1 MKFFCLVALCCLSG
15 AAAVTP
21 VSKVLQMLGQLEATI
36 TKEGEGEA
44 ALYAKYMDWC
54 KNGKVDTGYEIK
66 TAKSQIEDLTATIGK
81 SLADTDASK
90 TKIEELSAS
99 ISQDEADLGAAS
111 AIRTKEKSEF
121 SAIEAELAEA
131 VDMLDR
137 AINILQKKMK
147 GSSSLMQQQYPKD
160 LKSMLSA
167 LNAVVDAASLSVH
180 DKQKLMA
187 LAQSQNQ
194 DTSDDEEDEVGAPAP
209 EAYKA
214 KSGGIIDVLEDMRE
228 KAQGQLAAA
237 RKEESTA
244 KHNFAM
250 LKQSLDDQV
259 SADSKELA
267 GAKTTKASAEE
278 TKAVADGDMAVTKK
292 DLADDEES
300 LANLDND
307 CTSKADDHETSTAS
321 RAEEL
326 KALAA
331 AKKVISEMTG
341 GAAGRQ
347 YSFLQLDQ
355 TNNIAVSSR
364 ADLANVEVVNAVRE
378 LAKKEK
384 SAALMQLAGRLAAVI
399 RSSKAMGED
408 PFAKVKSMIADMVT
422 KLEGEAKSEAS
433 HKEYCD
439 KELGD
444 SATKYS
450 ELTASIGKNSAKKD
464 KAVSDSV
471 KLKGEV
477 QALQAELAVITKSQ
491 AEADTLR
498 SEQSKAFV
506 AAKAD
511 LEQGIEGIR
520 SALKVLREYYASDE
534 AALLQQPKTGAGQSI
549 ISMLEVIASDFGRSL
564 AGEEVDEDASAVEY
578 EKSSQMNRVTK
589 SMKEK
594 DVTYKTK
601 EAASLDKTTVELN
614 SDLESANSELD
625 AVMEYKKG
633 LIGAC
638 VAKPE
643 TYEQRVAR
651 RTAEVDGLKEALKII
666 EGQALLQ
673 TVGKNAGLRGAAV
686 APH

>member
-1 MKFFCLVALCCLSG
+1 
-15 AAAVTP
+15 
-21 VSKVLQMLGQLEATI
+21 
-36 TKEGEGEA
+36 
-44 ALYAKYMDWC
+44 MDWC

-111 AIRTKEKSEF
+111 AIRLKEKSEF

-267 GAKTTKASAEE
+267 GAKTTKASSEE

-292 DLADDEES
+292 GLADDEES

-564 AGEEVDEDASAVEY
+564 AGEEVDEDASAVEN

-633 LIGAC
+633 IIGAC